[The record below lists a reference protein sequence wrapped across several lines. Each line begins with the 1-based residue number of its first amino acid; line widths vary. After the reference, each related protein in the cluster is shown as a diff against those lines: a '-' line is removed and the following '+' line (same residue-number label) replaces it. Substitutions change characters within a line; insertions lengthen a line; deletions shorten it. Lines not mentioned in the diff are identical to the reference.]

1 MRIQSCDGN
10 TRCALASGTKEISEQ
25 QADTNYL
32 RLLQC
37 VRNFA
42 QRNVRGNQCD
52 RDFFGGQAHGKIF
65 DAAALSKKFGL
76 PWELETDVVHPG
88 FVNRTGHDRIELTA
102 PGECDRFFQGSS
114 GSARSFN
121 RRFARIAIWLPAN
134 DDVLGRI
141 RDASRFQS
149 EIDDLWSDAGA
160 IAECNSDAR
169 FCGAH
174 ISARDRNR
182 ICSIAHPSC
191 APLWLGKRAAIRGKD
206 RRLTLGG
213 RGKAEIRSE
222 GLDVSL
228 CAKAGD
234 PAFLYPLCFHLE

>member
-1 MRIQSCDGN
+1 MQS
-10 TRCALASGTKEISEQ
+10 TASNSPSIVRWKTVSGEWGPVKTSEGRPVTSDEFNSATAGVMIS
-25 QADTNYL
+25 
-32 RLLQC
+32 
-37 VRNFA
+37 
-42 QRNVRGNQCD
+42 
-52 RDFFGGQAHGKIF
+52 I
-65 DAAALSKKFGL
+65 
-76 PWELETDVVHPG
+76 
-88 FVNRTGHDRIELTA
+88 
-102 PGECDRFFQGSS
+102 SS
-114 GSARSFN
+114 RPTFPDSPARSFN